1 MDNAIQIKVQNLFAV
16 PTSKEKNKRDQQ
28 VTLDPPD
35 ENLVYECQQGNERA
49 FSELIKRHE
58 VRILNFTRSILGWNE
73 DSKDVAQETFIK
85 AFYAIETFQFKSSF
99 KTWLYRIAANLCTD
113 ELRKRKIKRLIKFTS
128 DDVNS
133 FLTELVDTEQDPY
146 ADLVQQEEKKLV
158 QKAILTLSP
167 PLKMV
172 FVLREIEDLSYEEIA
187 ASLNWNI
194 GTVKSRL
201 YRARQEIS
209 DKLKRYN
216 HYKW

>member
-1 MDNAIQIKVQNLFAV
+1 MDNAIQIKVQNLFSV
-16 PTSKEKNKRDQQ
+16 PTSKEKNKRDRQ
-28 VTLDPPD
+28 VTLDPSD
-35 ENLVYECQQGNERA
+35 ENLVHECQQGNESA

-58 VRILNFTRSILGWNE
+58 GRILNFTRSILGWNE

-113 ELRKRKIKRLIKFTS
+113 ELRKRKIKRLMKFTS
-128 DDVNS
+128 DDMN
-133 FLTELVDTEQDPY
+133 LLNERVDAEQNPY
-146 ADLVQQEEKKLV
+146 ADLVQQEEKKLI
-158 QKAILTLSP
+158 QKAISSLSP

-172 FVLREIEDLSYEEIA
+172 FVLREMEDQSYEEIA

-216 HYKW
+216 QYKR

>member
-1 MDNAIQIKVQNLFAV
+1 MGDAIQIKVQNLYSI
-16 PTSKEKNKRDQQ
+16 PSSKEKNKRDRQ

-58 VRILNFTRSILGWNE
+58 GRILNFTRSILGWNE

-85 AFYAIETFQFKSSF
+85 AFYAIESFQFKSSF

-113 ELRKRKIKRLIKFTS
+113 ELRKRKIKRLVKFTF
-128 DDVNS
+128 DDVNI
-133 FLTELVDTEQDPY
+133 FLKEQIDTQQDPY
-146 ADLVQQEEKKLV
+146 AELVQQEEEKLV
-158 QKAILTLSP
+158 LKAIETLPSL
-167 PLKMV
+167 LKMV

-187 ASLNWNI
+187 SSLNWNI

-201 YRARQEIS
+201 YRARQEIG
-209 DKLKRYN
+209 DILKRYN
-216 HYKW
+216 HYKR